1 MRKTNLRWLMSFIM
15 VIGFAFYGNAQIIFQ
30 DDFSTD
36 QAWTLNG
43 SWERDTAVAE
53 PATDHTGLGDN
64 NILSNPLGIDYLA
77 NMTREDV
84 VSPVIDCSTYT
95 TIELSYW
102 SFSGCE
108 SSSYDHMGV
117 EVFDGTN
124 WVEIWSN
131 AASFQ
136 ETDWTFYNFDV
147 TSYATGNANFQVR
160 FYMGTTDGNVYYSGF
175 AIDDFKLENITCPS
189 PLNQTASN
197 ISLTEATLSWTSGA
211 TETAWNLE
219 WDTTG
224 FTLGTGTMLNL
235 TDTFTVLTG
244 LTPGTTYQYYVQAD
258 CGAGDESNW
267 VGPYTFATP
276 NIGDACT
283 APLTI
288 SLPADFT
295 ANVYQDL
302 AQTTVGR
309 TNNSDT
315 TCLGSYDGGEDIFYE
330 LTLTSDMVI
339 NVELDPKTT
348 NYTGIALTSDCPSS
362 TNCIETSTNSN
373 ATPHGFQQVHL
384 TAGTYF
390 IIIDTWSTPD
400 NIPDFDLTI
409 ELVTCPNPFDLGV
422 TLNSATSADLT
433 WTTGGANT
441 WNVLFDTAGFDTTGL
456 GHLAV
461 DITTNPLT
469 VDTLQAETSY
479 EYYVRDV
486 CGATDSS
493 EWVGPF
499 QFTTT
504 ASCPT
509 PSSLNAF
516 DLTAQE
522 ANITWNGYFATNW
535 DILFGEAGFDTTGL
549 APTVND
555 FNNDTLY
562 IDTLTQ
568 VTSYEFYVRADCGQN
583 DIDTSYW
590 VGPFSF
596 TTDVSC
602 PAPTALNV
610 TDITDNSA
618 TLSWTPGGASN
629 FNVVLG
635 ETGFNMNDSTAIALT
650 DTFLAVTGLI
660 DGTIYEFYVQDSC
673 GLGDASTWTG
683 PYSFSTDC
691 GVTIPEY
698 MVDFSTFVPMC
709 WSKAQGQISEP
720 TSFTSTTTSYWY
732 SNNYA
737 NTGSNLSARN
747 NIYGSNKYDWLISK
761 SIDLGT
767 GNNYQLEFDLALTT
781 YLVHAAPDTN
791 GTDDK
796 FAVVISTDNGTTWNL
811 SDTLRLWDNAGS
823 SYVYNDIPYT
833 GQHIVIDLSSYSG
846 IVKIAMYAE
855 STVSNA
861 DNDLFVDNFR
871 VRTTPS
877 CPEPYSLLAS
887 DITIS
892 EATLSWTPLGSES
905 EWNVQYDIAGF
916 TIGTGTTVNVT
927 DTFTTLNTL
936 TPGTNYDFYVQGVCG
951 VGNESIWV
959 GPFSFNTFNLGD
971 ACSDP
976 IPASLPA
983 DFISNVWED
992 LAQTTVGR
1000 ENTNDTTCLDY
1011 YDGGEDIFYEFTV
1024 TEDMVVNITF
1034 DPKTTSYTGIALTS
1048 DCPSMSNCILSSTN
1062 SVVVI
1067 HYFDEVQLTAGSYYI
1082 MIDTWPSPDNIPDFD
1097 LIIERV
1103 TCPKPTDLGVENLM
1117 DVSADLAW
1125 TTGGS
1130 TTWNVLFGTA
1140 GFDTTGLG
1148 PLAVDITTNPLTVD
1162 TLQAETS
1169 YEFYVRDACSPTDTS
1184 YWVGPFQFT
1193 TTANCP
1199 TPTDL
1204 GLANLS
1210 TTSADLSWNGY
1221 FATTWD
1227 ILFGLAGFDTT
1238 GLAPTVDDATNNPFT
1253 VDTLTQNTSYEFY
1266 VRADCGSDSSVWA
1279 GPYTFTTYCD
1289 AITTYPYI
1297 ESFETGAFSGCWDQ
1311 TASGTSLVW
1320 SVETTGTSPSVSPYD
1335 GGYLAKLNCYNASSG
1350 ETRLSTV
1357 NFDLTGQSNP
1367 HLNFYMVHDDEYTTD
1382 DDRIIIQI
1390 TTDGTTWTN
1399 IDTISRYQAISA
1411 TWTEYDFDLS
1421 AYIGQTIS
1429 IGFDGFT
1436 EWGNNIFIDKVMIYN
1451 QMTDLT
1457 IVNPGNLDYSSC
1469 YYTGQ
1474 DTIPFDVKNVGTSII
1489 AANDTIYG
1497 WYEIDGATAVA
1508 DTFILAT
1515 DLNPSEIATFNFAQ
1529 TTNLAGM
1536 TTHNFKVYLDYFDD
1550 EDQLNDTTIG
1560 TFTHYSPS
1568 VTINQGDTVI
1578 ISSSDFP
1585 YLMNISGTYDSIYW
1599 HNTDSSLTGGYVQ
1612 FVVNDFGWYYVTVR
1626 DTNGCI
1632 ASDSIFVEN
1641 ITGIS
1646 YTSNELT
1653 FEVYPNPSNGQF
1665 FINANF
1671 VEKQNVVVDILDI
1684 NGKVVYSNSFD
1695 NVDVIRQNIDIKQ
1708 YAKGV
1713 YYIRLSNESFIH
1725 QEKIVI
1731 Q

>member
-1 MRKTNLRWLMSFIM
+1 MRKTNLKWLMSIIM
-15 VIGFAFYGNAQIIFQ
+15 VISFAFYGNAQIIFQ

-53 PATDHTGLGDN
+53 PAADHTGLGDN
-64 NILSNPLGIDYLA
+64 NILSNPLGVDYPA
-77 NMTREDV
+77 DMSREDV
-84 VSPVIDCSTYT
+84 VSPVFDCSTYT
-95 TIELSYW
+95 SIELSYW

-108 SSSYDHMGV
+108 TSSWDHMGV
-117 EVFDGTN
+117 EVYDGSA

-131 AASFQ
+131 ASSFQ
-136 ETDWTFYNFDV
+136 ETDWTYYMFDV
-147 TSYATGNANFQVR
+147 TSYAAGNANFQVR
-160 FYMGTTDGNVYYSGF
+160 FYMGITDGSVYYSGF
-175 AIDDFKLENITCPS
+175 AIDDFKLENITCPQPTDLLS
-189 PLNQTASN
+189 SN
-197 ISLTEATLSWTSGA
+197 VSLTEATLSWTSGLS
-211 TETAWNLE
+211 ETAWNVE
-219 WDTTG
+219 WDTAG
-224 FTLGTGTMLNL
+224 FTQGTGNILNL
-235 TDTFTVLTG
+235 TDTFTVLSG
-244 LTPGTTYQYYVQAD
+244 LTSGTAYQYYVQAD
-258 CGAGDESNW
+258 CGAGDESSW
-267 VGPYTFATP
+267 VGPYTFLTP

-309 TNNSDT
+309 GNNSDT
-315 TCLGSYDGGEDIFYE
+315 TCLGGYDGGEDIFYE

-348 NYTGIALTSDCPSS
+348 TWTGIALTSDCPSS
-362 TNCIETSTNSN
+362 TNCIETSTNSS

-384 TAGTYF
+384 AAGTYF
-390 IIIDTWSTPD
+390 IIIDTYPTPD

-409 ELVTCPNPFDLGV
+409 TLVTCPNPMDLGV
-422 TLNSATSADLT
+422 TFNSATSVDLT
-433 WTTGGANT
+433 WTTGGSST
-441 WNVLFDTAGFDTTGL
+441 WNVLFDTLGFDTTGL
-456 GHLAV
+456 GPLAN
-461 DITTNPLT
+461 DILTNPLT
-469 VDTLQAETSY
+469 VDTLQPETSY
-479 EYYVRDV
+479 EFYVRDV
-486 CGATDSS
+486 CGASDSS
-493 EWVGPF
+493 EWIGPF

-504 ASCPT
+504 EACPT
-509 PSSLNAF
+509 PTDLNAF
-516 DLTAQE
+516 GVTAHE
-522 ANITWNGYFATNW
+522 VYLTWNGYFATNW
-535 DILFGEAGFDTTGL
+535 DILFGETGFDTTGL

-555 FNNDTLY
+555 YNNDTLY
-562 IDTLTQ
+562 VDTLTQ

-596 TTDVSC
+596 TTEVSC

-610 TDITDNSA
+610 TDITDVTA
-618 TLSWTPGGASN
+618 TLSWTPGGASD
-629 FNVVLG
+629 FNIVYG
-635 ETGFNMNDSTAIALT
+635 IQGFTMTDSTAIAVT
-650 DTFLAVTGLI
+650 DTFYAVTGLV
-660 DGTIYEFYVQDSC
+660 DGTAYEFYVQDFC
-673 GLGDASTWTG
+673 GVGDESTWSG
-683 PYSFSTDC
+683 PYSFATDC
-691 GVTIPEY
+691 GITTPEY
-698 MVDFSTFVPMC
+698 LVDFSTYLPMC
-709 WSKAQGQISEP
+709 WGEAQGQLDNP
-720 TSFTSTTTSYWY
+720 TSFSSTTS
-732 SNNYA
+732 SNWLADGFA
-737 NTGSNLSARN
+737 NIGSTGSARIN
-747 NIYGSNKYDWLISK
+747 VYSTNRFEWLISK

-767 GNNYQLEFDLALTT
+767 SGSYQLEFDLALTD
-781 YLVHAAPDTN
+781 YANHAAPDQN

-796 FAVVISTDNGTTWNL
+796 FAVVISTDNGITWNL
-811 SDTLRLWDNAGS
+811 SDAIRLWDNAGS

-833 GQHIVIDLSSYSG
+833 GQHVVIDLSSYTG
-846 IVKIAMYAE
+846 VVKFGMYAE

-871 VRTTPS
+871 VRTIPS
-877 CPEPYSLLAS
+877 CPEPYSLAAQ
-887 DITIS
+887 DITMND
-892 EATLSWTPLGSES
+892 ATVSWTPYGSES
-905 EWNVQYDIAGF
+905 EWNVQYDTAGF
-916 TIGTGTTVNVT
+916 TLGTGVIVNVT

-936 TPGTNYDFYVQGVCG
+936 SPGVTYDFYVQGVCG
-951 VGNESIWV
+951 AGDSSVWAGSYT
-959 GPFSFNTFNLGD
+959 FNTFNLGD
-971 ACSDP
+971 ACSAS
-976 IPASLPA
+976 IQASLPA

-1000 ENTNDTTCLDY
+1000 GNTNDTTCLDS

-1034 DPKTTSYTGIALTS
+1034 DPKTTTYTGIALAS

-1062 SVVVI
+1062 SGVTV
-1067 HYFDEVQLTAGSYYI
+1067 HYFDEVYLTAGSYFI
-1082 MIDTWPSPDNIPDFD
+1082 MIDTYPLPDNIPDFD

-1117 DVSADLAW
+1117 ATSVELAW

-1130 TTWNVLFGTA
+1130 LEWDILFGVSP
-1140 GFDTTGLG
+1140 FDTTGV
-1148 PLAVDITTNPLTVD
+1148 AYSTTTYNPLTVD
-1162 TLQAETS
+1162 TLTPETT
-1169 YEFYVRDACSPTDTS
+1169 YEYYVRDACSPTDTS

-1193 TTANCP
+1193 TTATCP
-1199 TPTDL
+1199 VPTDL
-1204 GLANLS
+1204 GLANLG

-1227 ILFGLAGFDTT
+1227 ILFGVAGFDTT
-1238 GLAPTVDDATNNPFT
+1238 GLAPTVDDATDNPFT

-1266 VRADCGSDSSVWA
+1266 VRADCGSDSSIWT

-1297 ESFETGAFSGCWDQ
+1297 ESFETGAYSGCWNQ
-1311 TASGTSLVW
+1311 TASGTGLVW
-1320 SVETTGTSPSVSPYD
+1320 SVETSGTYPTVSPYD
-1335 GGYLAKLNCYNASSG
+1335 GAYLAKLNCYSASSG
-1350 ETRLSTV
+1350 ETILSTV

-1367 HLNFYMVHDDEYTTD
+1367 HLNFFMVHDDGYSAS

-1390 TTDGTTWTN
+1390 TTDGSTWTN
-1399 IDTISRYQAISA
+1399 IDTISRYQAITA

-1457 IVNPGNLDYSSC
+1457 IVNPGNFDYSSC

-1474 DTIPFDVKNVGTSII
+1474 DTIPFNVENVGSTIV

-1529 TTNLAGM
+1529 TADLAGM
-1536 TTHNFKVYLDYFDD
+1536 TTHNFKVYLDYIDD
-1550 EDQLNDTTIG
+1550 EVQLNDTTMG
-1560 TFTHYSPS
+1560 TFTHYLSS
-1568 VTINQGDTVI
+1568 VSINQGDTVI

-1585 YLMNISGTYDSIYW
+1585 YLMNISGTYDSVYW
-1599 HNTDSSLTGGYVQ
+1599 HNADSSLTGGYVQ
-1612 FVVNDFGWYYVTVR
+1612 FVVNDFGWYYVTIR
-1626 DTNGCI
+1626 DTNGCS

-1641 ITGIS
+1641 ITSIS
-1646 YTSNELT
+1646 YTDNELI

-1665 FINANF
+1665 VINAKF
-1671 VEKQNVVVDILDI
+1671 VEKQDVVVDIIDI
-1684 NGKVVYSNSFD
+1684 NGKVVYSNNFD
-1695 NVDVIRQNIDIKQ
+1695 NIDAIRQDVDIKQ